1 MLQVVYF
8 NKNHISHK
16 HILEKC
22 LLYIDFETFL
32 SLLGM
37 YKSIPLISNC
47 ITIGKIRYLLNI
59 CAAEEGKQLIL

>member
-8 NKNHISHK
+8 DKNHISHK

-47 ITIGKIRYLLNI
+47 IAIGKIHLLNI